1 MYKRQGFD
9 LRMDDIDVGALINF
23 MPSLDTIVPMLR
35 SFDGL
40 VNFHMAAETE
50 LDSTM
55 MVDLPTLRAVAYI
68 DGKDLVL
75 MDGETFSEISKMLMF
90 KNKERNLIDSVAVDF
105 RIKDGMIAVSY
116 THLRKSRFF
125 VKVQTRR

>member
-1 MYKRQGFD
+1 
-9 LRMDDIDVGALINF
+9 
-23 MPSLDTIVPMLR
+23 
-35 SFDGL
+35 
-40 VNFHMAAETE
+40 MAAETN

-55 MVDLPTLRAVAYI
+55 MDCLPTLRAVAYI

-105 RIKDGMIAVSY
+105 RIKDGMIEVFPFLVEVDRYKVAVGGEHKIDMTFNYHIFRVKITRTFQIGSRY
-116 THLRKSRFF
+116 LR
-125 VKVQTRR
+125 VDGEDEIQDYEG